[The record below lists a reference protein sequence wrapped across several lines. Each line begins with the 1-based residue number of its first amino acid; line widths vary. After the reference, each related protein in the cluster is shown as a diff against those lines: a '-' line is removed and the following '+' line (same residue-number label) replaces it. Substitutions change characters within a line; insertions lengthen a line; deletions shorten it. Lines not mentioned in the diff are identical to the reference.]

1 MRRRSS
7 ALANQATNVPVGLDA
22 AALEAARWKCRH
34 RHCSSTCTMP
44 ACPPTPSMS
53 RSLELRQHPAP
64 SDRHTAQPTFE
75 AEAATRERRA
85 KRAGR
90 DLGNDTAVSFP
101 DVPLI
106 LL

>member
-1 MRRRSS
+1 
-7 ALANQATNVPVGLDA
+7 
-22 AALEAARWKCRH
+22 
-34 RHCSSTCTMP
+34 
-44 ACPPTPSMS
+44 MS
-53 RSLELRQHPAP
+53 RSLEVRQHPAP

-106 LL
+106 LLDATGDEEPRDAAPDPKHAELPSAGHS